1 MRIFQR
7 EVEITLMAIGVIT
20 LIGLIVM
27 PVAWGYEQRRQ
38 AKNWQSIACAYRMKE
53 VARSSSVLA
62 GMAQEPD
69 ACSALERLGLTLDLI
84 RYAEMPR

>member
-1 MRIFQR
+1 MRFFRR
-7 EVEITLMAIGVIT
+7 EVEIALTAIGAIT

-38 AKNWQSIACAYRMKE
+38 AKTWQSIACAYRMKE

-69 ACSALERLGLTLDLI
+69 ACNALERLGFTLDLI

>member
-1 MRIFQR
+1 MRFFRR
-7 EVEITLMAIGVIT
+7 EVEIALTAVGVVT

-38 AKNWQSIACAYRMKE
+38 AKTWQSIACAYRMKE

-62 GMAQEPD
+62 GVAQEPD
-69 ACSALERLGLTLDLI
+69 ACGALERLGLTLDLI
-84 RYAEMPR
+84 RYAELPR